1 MNIAFVNSTR
11 RWGGVKTWCLNIG
24 KALEE
29 RGHGVYVY
37 GRPGPFPKKAQ
48 ELGLNAQEVRF
59 GVDGNPLT
67 IWFFL
72 QEFRKYNIDVCICNV
87 SKDLRTAGIAA
98 KFLGIPIIHRLGD
111 PGDLK
116 NRFKTWATQYFLK
129 PRLLACSEF
138 CKAGLIRSVP
148 MLGKYDFQAI
158 HPGVFPA
165 PTPPSTIHKPRVVIT
180 SCQLDR
186 DKGHKDMFYALKK
199 VREQGIFVV
208 SLWGLVLMNSL
219 LKSSVRQWGLMISQ
233 LSQDMFRMFRNNW
246 EREIFMCS
254 RVTVR
259 RSGLPWKKLWLKV

>member
-1 MNIAFVNSTR
+1 MNIAFVNSTADGR
-11 RWGGVKTWCLNIG
+11 SQDMVPQHWKGSGR
-24 KALEE
+24 E
-29 RGHGVYVY
+29 RHGYTCTDA
-37 GRPGPFPKKAQ
+37 RPFPKKAQ

-148 MLGKYDFQAI
+148 MLGKYAFQAI
-158 HPGVFPA
+158 HLEF
-165 PTPPSTIHKPRVVIT
+165 
-180 SCQLDR
+180 
-186 DKGHKDMFYALKK
+186 F
-199 VREQGIFVV
+199 
-208 SLWGLVLMNSL
+208 L
-219 LKSSVRQWGLMISQ
+219 LRHPLNYS
-233 LSQDMFRMFRNNW
+233 
-246 EREIFMCS
+246 
-254 RVTVR
+254 
-259 RSGLPWKKLWLKV
+259 

>member
-116 NRFKTWATQYFLK
+116 NRF
-129 PRLLACSEF
+129 
-138 CKAGLIRSVP
+138 
-148 MLGKYDFQAI
+148 
-158 HPGVFPA
+158 
-165 PTPPSTIHKPRVVIT
+165 
-180 SCQLDR
+180 
-186 DKGHKDMFYALKK
+186 
-199 VREQGIFVV
+199 
-208 SLWGLVLMNSL
+208 
-219 LKSSVRQWGLMISQ
+219 
-233 LSQDMFRMFRNNW
+233 
-246 EREIFMCS
+246 
-254 RVTVR
+254 
-259 RSGLPWKKLWLKV
+259 

>member
-180 SCQLDR
+180 SCQL
-186 DKGHKDMFYALKK
+186 G
-199 VREQGIFVV
+199 
-208 SLWGLVLMNSL
+208 
-219 LKSSVRQWGLMISQ
+219 
-233 LSQDMFRMFRNNW
+233 
-246 EREIFMCS
+246 
-254 RVTVR
+254 
-259 RSGLPWKKLWLKV
+259 